1 MMQNKGK
8 NETEMPEIGERIK
21 YLCRKKGMSYQELA
35 DQSRFLWQLCTN

>member
-8 NETEMPEIGERIK
+8 NETEMAEIGERIK

-35 DQSRFLWQLCTN
+35 DQSQISLAAL